1 MEFLKHE
8 YWSGLPFS
16 PLGDLPNPGIEL
28 ESESSL
34 EERIKDLTEVEVR
47 KALAFEILQTLLL
60 AKGFCV

>member
-1 MEFLKHE
+1 M
-8 YWSGLPFS
+8 PFS